1 MEALNILQVEDNEI
15 DIIITEE
22 ILDQG
27 RVLKTLNSVSTAEEA
42 ILYLNKKSPFQTVE
56 LPDLILLDINLPIS
70 NGFAVLFEVKNNP
83 ELSHIPVI
91 ILSSSTSDYDRS
103 FAFKNEAD
111 EFFEKPLEIK
121 LLKSFL
127 LKKEQNQSVSESIIL
142 NQ

>member
-27 RVLKTLNSVSTAEEA
+27 RVLETLNTVSTAEEA

-56 LPDLILLDINLPIS
+56 QPDLILLDINLPIS
-70 NGFAVLFEVKNNP
+70 NGFSVLFEVKNNP

-91 ILSSSTSDYDRS
+91 ILSSSTSDHDRS
-103 FAFKNEAD
+103 FAFKNGAD
-111 EFFEKPLEIK
+111 EFFEKPLEVS

-127 LKKEQNQSVSESIIL
+127 NKREEKLSLADSRIMNQ
-142 NQ
+142 

>member
-1 MEALNILQVEDNEI
+1 MRALNILQVEDNEI

-27 RVLKTLNSVSTAEEA
+27 RVLKTLNAVSTAEEA
-42 ILYLNKKSPFQTVE
+42 LLYLNKKSPFQTVE

-70 NGFAVLFEVKNNP
+70 NGFSVLFEVKNNP

-103 FAFKNEAD
+103 FAFKNGAD
-111 EFFEKPLEIK
+111 EFFEKPLEID
-121 LLKSFL
+121 LLKYYLSKL
-127 LKKEQNQSVSESIIL
+127 EENLSLADSKIINQ
-142 NQ
+142 

>member
-27 RVLKTLNSVSTAEEA
+27 RLIKTLNAVSTAEEA

-70 NGFAVLFEVKNNP
+70 NGFSVLFELKNSP
-83 ELSHIPVI
+83 ELNHIPVI
-91 ILSSSTSDYDRS
+91 VLSSSTSDHNRS
-103 FAFKNEAD
+103 FAFKNGAD
-111 EFFEKPLEIK
+111 AFFEKPLEIS

-127 LKKEQNQSVSESIIL
+127 NKRKEKLNLAESRSMI
-142 NQ
+142 Q